1 NKLVI
6 VSATFTTMPRAQRSP
21 AVGNRGR
28 LNMRRH
34 HSHHTIGLAFQPN
47 STAENR
53 RIRREDRFPEFVTE
67 NYGVWSV
74 RRVLLLCEGS
84 AHQRLDAE
92 HIKVSSGDTR
102 VFYVAGLVN
111 GLKSY
116 ALCFVIFGSKAGRR
130 DVVPNQFPG
139 FAVLPVVN
147 FVHNVSLG
155 SRAMQVAHNNG
166 KVLRIGVR

>member
-1 NKLVI
+1 GLRPRGPFVEAHNKVVI
-6 VSATFTTMPRAQRSP
+6 VSATFTTMPRPQRSP
-21 AVGNRGR
+21 DVGNRGR

-34 HSHHTIGLAFQPN
+34 HSHHAIGLAFQPN

-74 RRVLLLCEGS
+74 RRVLLLCEGA

-92 HIKVSSGDTR
+92 HIKVSSGYTM

-111 GLKSY
+111 GLKVY
-116 ALCFVIFGSKAGRR
+116 AVCSVILGCKPGCG
-130 DVVPNQFPG
+130 DVVANQFPG
-139 FAVLPVVN
+139 FAV
-147 FVHNVSLG
+147 
-155 SRAMQVAHNNG
+155 
-166 KVLRIGVR
+166 